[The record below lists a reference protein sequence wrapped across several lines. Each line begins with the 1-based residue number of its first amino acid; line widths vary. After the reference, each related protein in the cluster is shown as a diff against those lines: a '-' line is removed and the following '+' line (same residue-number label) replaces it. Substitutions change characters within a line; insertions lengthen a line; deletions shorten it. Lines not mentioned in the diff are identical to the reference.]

1 MLINYFDESWYLA
14 TYPDVANAGIDAL
27 THYKKFGIKEGRL
40 PCALPV
46 LSDIRALWGAPHSID
61 NFSLVRLR
69 EHVKGEGPN
78 GAYALANIA
87 SYYHSLGAFKEVITL
102 IESNTKLL
110 SSFPEL
116 IAEQGGYVVALES
129 YIKVG
134 DIKGAESALRSWEAV
149 FSPTESLM
157 ARSLLEQKCG
167 KIQRLNQIYS
177 SEHLGNVEIVAEA
190 PALFDSLGNSEETK
204 LFHKLKSSV
213 FPFHK
218 VSVVVPVFNGATT
231 AETALRSLRSQ
242 TWENLE
248 IIVIDDCSTDN
259 TFEQL
264 KVLADKDE
272 RISVY
277 RNETNRGA
285 YFTRNRGLFLATG
298 KFVTVMDADDWAHPQ
313 KIEKQVWPLI
323 WKRNLAASVS
333 HWARCNNSL
342 EFTRLRPQNGWV
354 HRNVSSLMVH
364 RQIAVELG
372 GWNNVKAN
380 ADTEFYYRLQAL
392 KGANSIREV
401 LPGTPLSLGRVSES
415 SLTQQSSTHLITQY
429 GGARKQYIDFA
440 KAWHKN
446 TTDLSIKNGDH
457 NLGLPFPVPPVLLNN
472 ATAST
477 NEVNNAEY
485 HRWLTALDEEWY
497 LLSNKD
503 VDAQGIGIH
512 EHYWQSGE
520 AEDRAPSP
528 FFIPSAYKYWFS
540 QYAQERSPTWHA
552 LTSGWEF
559 NRPLTLQGDVKNMS
573 GRHVVLVGHQVTPR
587 IFGAERSLLDMLS
600 ALSNAGYKITLIL
613 PSAIN
618 ADYIDKCSQLVDTIQ
633 FLPLPWFKESRQAS
647 AALVNYLSKYF
658 KENAVVAVYVNTI
671 VMHEPLIAAKQSNIP
686 SIVHVREL
694 PEYDP
699 DLMKV
704 LGETPEECR
713 ERLLKNSEFFIAN
726 SKKTESW
733 LNVPHRTSVVYNKVS
748 SPELVKG
755 ITSEKVLNVCM
766 VSSNIKKKGVNDFF
780 RVASLCSTNSS
791 IQFNLYGP
799 ITDEVKKAEKE
810 LDAKNIT
817 IHGYVSDVNL
827 AMQQNHVV
835 LSLSWFEESF
845 GRTVAEAMLNERV
858 VVAYDWGAVPE
869 LIDKETGIL
878 VEYKNV
884 KAIANALEHLQK
896 NNELLAAIAK
906 KARVSALRRFSS
918 DVYNSKLNEALETF
932 LGKS

>member
-46 LSDIRALWGAPHSID
+46 LSDIRALWSAPHSID

-102 IESNTKLL
+102 IESNTKPL
-110 SSFPEL
+110 SSFPEF
-116 IAEQGGYVVALES
+116 IAELGGYVVALES

-134 DIKGAESALRSWEAV
+134 DIKGAESALRRWEAV

-157 ARSLLEQKCG
+157 ARALLEQKYG
-167 KIQRLNQIYS
+167 KIKRLNQIYS
-177 SEHLGNVEIVAEA
+177 SENLENVEIVAEDL
-190 PALFDSLGNSEETK
+190 ALFDSLGSSNETK
-204 LFHKLKSSV
+204 LFHKLKSFV

-231 AETALRSLRSQ
+231 AATALRSLRSQ
-242 TWENLE
+242 TWANLE

-264 KVLADKDE
+264 EVLAEQDA
-272 RISVY
+272 RISVF
-277 RNETNRGA
+277 RNDINRGA
-285 YFTRNRGLFLATG
+285 YYTRNRGLHLATG

-323 WKRNLAASVS
+323 WKRNLAATVS

-364 RQIAVELG
+364 RQIAIDLG
-372 GWNNVKAN
+372 GWDVVKAN

-392 KGANSIREV
+392 TGSESIKEV
-401 LPGTPLSLGRVSES
+401 LPGTPLSLGRLSDS

-440 KAWHKN
+440 RAWHRN
-446 TTDLSIKNGDH
+446 TNNLSLKRDSN

-472 ATAST
+472 ATPDGCAV
-477 NEVNNAEY
+477 NEAEY
-485 HRWLTALDEEWY
+485 HRWLTAFDEEWY

-520 AEDRAPSP
+520 LEDRAPSP
-528 FFIPSAYKYWFS
+528 FFVPSAYKYKFP
-540 QYAQERSPTWHA
+540 QYAEQQSPMWHA
-552 LTSGWEF
+552 LINGWAFTQPVIIE
-559 NRPLTLQGDVKNMS
+559 GDIK
-573 GRHVVLVGHQVTPR
+573 GALGAHIVVVGHQVTSQ
-587 IFGAERSLLDMLS
+587 IFGAERSLLDMLF
-600 ALSNAGYKITLIL
+600 ALRKADYKVTLVL
-613 PSAIN
+613 PSAN
-618 ADYIDKCSQLVDTIQ
+618 NPDYIERCEKLVTSIQ
-633 FLPLPWFKESRQAS
+633 FLPLPWFSKSRKTSHVLES
-647 AALVNYLSKYF
+647 YLSEYF
-658 KENAVVAVYVNTI
+658 TSQGVAAVYVNTI
-671 VMHEPLIAAKQSNIP
+671 VMHEPLIAATRSNIP
-686 SIVHVREL
+686 SVVHVREL
-694 PEYDP
+694 PEHDP
-699 DLMKV
+699 DLMKI

-713 ERLLKNSEFFIAN
+713 ERLLENSKFFIAN

-733 LNVPHRTSVVYNKVS
+733 LNAPARTSVVYNKVS
-748 SPELVKG
+748 SSLPPKSIAPTETLK
-755 ITSEKVLNVCM
+755 VCM
-766 VSSNIKKKGVNDFF
+766 ASSNIKKKGINDFF
-780 RVASLCSTNSS
+780 EVASLCSTNSN

-799 ITDEVKKAEKE
+799 ITDEVKKVQKE
-810 LDAKNIT
+810 LNTKNVKV
-817 IHGYVSDVNL
+817 HGYVTDVNVV
-827 AMQQNHVV
+827 MQQNHVV
-835 LSLSWFEESF
+835 LSLSLFEESF
-845 GRTVAEAMLNERV
+845 GRTVAEGMLNERV

-869 LIDKETGIL
+869 LLDEKSGIL

-884 KAIANALEHLQK
+884 KAVADALCYLQK
-896 NNELLAAIAK
+896 NNEILFK
-906 KARVSALRRFSS
+906 KAKNARNRALSRFSN
-918 DVYNSKLNEALETF
+918 DVYNLQLKETLETF
-932 LGKS
+932 LNKS